1 MKEVR
6 RQEHSV
12 IVETVSRVMIPFIQ
26 LFALY
31 VIIHGASGPGGGF
44 QGGVIFASSIILY
57 ALIYSLSRGKGEFPA
72 WSQITLATLG
82 LSTYAGIGLFC
93 LLFGKGR
100 THYLNYGFL
109 PFTDRFEANRALAM
123 EIVEIGIG
131 LAVMAMIVSI
141 FFDLAGQKDNDKGKG
156 EQEKDP

>member
-1 MKEVR
+1 LNVNH
-6 RQEHSV
+6 QEERSV

-57 ALIYSLSRGKGEFPA
+57 ALIHSLSRGKRQFPPG
-72 WSQITLATLG
+72 SQITLSTLG
-82 LSTYAGIGLFC
+82 LFIYAGIGLLC
-93 LLFGKGR
+93 LFFGKGR
-100 THYLNYGFL
+100 SHYLNYGFL
-109 PFTDRFEANRALAM
+109 PFTGRFEFNRALAM
-123 EIVEIGIG
+123 EFVEIGIG

-141 FFDLAGQKDNDKGKG
+141 FFDLAGPGDNAKG
-156 EQEKDP
+156 EQEREP

>member
-1 MKEVR
+1 LKENHR
-6 RQEHSV
+6 EERSV

-57 ALIYSLSRGKGEFPA
+57 ALIFGLSRGKRQFPS
-72 WSQITLATLG
+72 WGQITLATFG
-82 LSTYAGIGLFC
+82 LSIYAGIGLLC
-93 LLFGKGR
+93 LVFGKGR
-100 THYLNYGFL
+100 AHYLNYGFL
-109 PFTDRFEANRALAM
+109 PFTGQFESSRALAM

-141 FFDLAGQKDNDKGKG
+141 FFDLAGRGDPAEEK
-156 EQEKDP
+156 QEKKP

>member
-1 MKEVR
+1 LKENHR
-6 RQEHSV
+6 EERSV

-57 ALIYSLSRGKGEFPA
+57 ALIYSLSRGKRQFPPG
-72 WSQITLATLG
+72 SQITLATIG
-82 LSTYAGIGLFC
+82 LSIYAGIGLLC
-93 LLFGKGR
+93 LIFGKGR
-100 THYLNYGFL
+100 AHYLNYGFL
-109 PFTDRFEANRALAM
+109 PFTGHFESNRALAM

-141 FFDLAGQKDNDKGKG
+141 FFDLAGRGDPAKE
-156 EQEKDP
+156 EQEKEP

>member
-1 MKEVR
+1 MKMIPREER
-6 RQEHSV
+6 SV

-57 ALIYSLSRGKGEFPA
+57 ALIYSLSRGRRQFPPG
-72 WSQITLATLG
+72 SQITLATLG
-82 LSTYAGIGLFC
+82 LSIYAGIGLLC

-100 THYLNYGFL
+100 SHYLNYGFL
-109 PFTDRFEANRALAM
+109 PFTGRFEFNRAVAM
-123 EIVEIGIG
+123 EVVEIGIG
-131 LAVMAMIVSI
+131 LSVMAMIVSI
-141 FFDLAGQKDNDKGKG
+141 FFDLARPGDHAQG
-156 EQEKDP
+156 EQEREP